1 MKIRPFPIVSRYE
14 YRPDLIPTTG
24 SPLYDRKHERCINP
38 KSTVR
43 VGTQYLK
50 PKQIVYIL
58 NHPDARGTETEANPW
73 LVLPMY
79 LLPMDGNENNITI
92 ENLKPS
98 GVSGRWTNT
107 NRSVAKSTECVEAAD
122 GTLVPKHLI
131 PMMTPEQLEQFG
143 LTLESVYEEGNPHHA
158 RAKTKTTNA
167 TPKADDFD
175 PFEGMYQ

>member
-1 MKIRPFPIVSRYE
+1 MKIRPFPIVTRYE
-14 YRPDLIPTTG
+14 YRPDLIPATG
-24 SPLYDRKHERCINP
+24 SPLYDRKHERCIKP
-38 KSTVR
+38 DSTVR
-43 VGTQYLK
+43 VGSQYLK

-58 NHPDARGTETEANPW
+58 HHPDARGTETEANP
-73 LVLPMY
+73 LIVLPLY
-79 LLPMDGNENNITI
+79 LLPKDGDANNITI

-107 NRSVAKSTECVEAAD
+107 NRSVARSTECVEAAD

-143 LTLESVYEEGNPHHA
+143 LTLESIYEEGNPQYA
-158 RAKTKTTNA
+158 RAKTKTTSA
-167 TPKADDFD
+167 TTKPDDFD